1 MGFIVTLCIT
11 TKQWNDI
18 LLIYNEQTIDFML
31 KIISLLCAFPTI
43 IFAQNDSTLR
53 TKELQAITISS
64 SRFTA
69 TDIQTPLAITVI
81 DQSRLQ
87 IGQSKISIFE
97 SLGAVPGVFSMN
109 SENFNQDL
117 RISIRG
123 FGARAAFG
131 IRGIKVIVDGI
142 PESIPDGTAKVGNLD
157 VGTMERMEIIKG
169 PSSGLYGNASGGVIS
184 IFTENPTSPFAEIQT
199 QIGAYGLQRYQVKT
213 GQTINKL
220 TYFVSASRLTSTGFR
235 DHSAL
240 ERNFFNGKVI
250 YSFSENTKLT
260 FLANHINSPRAED
273 AGGLTQ
279 ADIDKNRKQARQ
291 QNIDFDASETFQQSR
306 IAFIYDQKINTKH
319 AINGKIFYL
328 NRDFAS
334 KQPLEASGQIAF
346 QRIFAGG
353 GFNYQFTTHK
363 YRLKTG
369 LDLENQQDNRQRYDN
384 KKGGERSTLRLDQIE
399 EFSNIGIFLLQELSI
414 LPKLKLSLNT
424 RFDDIQLKISD
435 KFLTDGDQSTTQSFQ
450 RFSPMVGL
458 SFSPTLSSSIY
469 TNISTNF
476 ETPSLNELSN
486 NPLGTGGF
494 NPNLNPQKS
503 RNYEIGYKGILGKK
517 FRVDASIFY
526 IEVADEIV
534 PYQLAGQ
541 VGRTYFRNAGLSERK
556 GLELGLTYKIVAGLT
571 TYFNYTY
578 SDFQYKSY
586 QTTAGKFDGNILP
599 GIPKHNIY
607 GEIRY
612 FPSTGLYAIAQIR
625 SIGKIYADD
634 ANTAQNES
642 YLTVNLRAGYQ
653 YKIGNFQFEPFVGV
667 NNLLNEIYNANVQIN
682 ATANRYFE
690 PAQGT
695 FVFAGISLR
704 FGK

>member
-1 MGFIVTLCIT
+1 
-11 TKQWNDI
+11 
-18 LLIYNEQTIDFML
+18 ML
-31 KIISLLCAFPTI
+31 KIIISLISFPAI

-53 TKELQAITISS
+53 TKELQAVTISS

-69 TDIQTPLAITVI
+69 KDIQTPLSITVI

-97 SLGAVPGVFSMN
+97 SLGAVPGVFAMN

-184 IFTENPTSPFAEIQT
+184 IFTENPTSLFAEIQT
-199 QIGAYGLQRYQVKT
+199 QIGAYGLQRYQFKA
-213 GQTINKL
+213 GQTIRKL
-220 TYFVSASRLTSTGFR
+220 MYFVSASRLTSTGFR
-235 DHSAL
+235 DHSAI
-240 ERNFFNGKVI
+240 ERNFFNGKVS
-250 YSFSENTKLT
+250 YNFSENTQLT
-260 FLANHINSPRAED
+260 FVANHIDSPKAED

-279 ADIDKNRKQARQ
+279 ADIDKNRRQARQ
-291 QNIDFDASETFQQSR
+291 QNIDFDASETFKQSR
-306 IAFIYDQKINTKH
+306 IALIYDQKINEKH
-319 AINGKIFYL
+319 AINGRIFYL

-346 QRIFAGG
+346 QRTFAGG
-353 GFNYQFTTHK
+353 GFNYQFTTNK

-384 KKGGERSTLRLDQIE
+384 KKGERSTLRLDQIE
-399 EFSNIGIFLLQELSI
+399 EFRNIGVFLLQELSI

-435 KFLTDGDQSTTQSFQ
+435 KFLIDGDQSATQSFQ
-450 RFSPMVGL
+450 RFSPMMGL
-458 SFSPTLSSSIY
+458 SFSPTLSSSIF

-486 NPLGTGGF
+486 NPSGIGGF

-503 RNYEIGYKGILGKK
+503 RNYEVGYKGILGRK
-517 FRVDASIFY
+517 FRVDASLFY
-526 IEVADEIV
+526 IEVEDEIV
-534 PYQLAGQ
+534 PYQIAGQ
-541 VGRTYFRNAGLSERK
+541 VGRTYFRNAGLSERR
-556 GLELGLTYKIVAGLT
+556 GLELGLTYKIISGLT

-586 QTTAGKFDGNILP
+586 QTTAGKFDGNTLP

-612 FPSTGLYAIAQIR
+612 FPRIGLYTIAQVR
-625 SIGKIYADD
+625 SISKIYADD
-634 ANTAQNES
+634 ANNAQNEG
-642 YLTVNLRAGYQ
+642 YVTVNLRAGYQ
-653 YKIGNFQFEPFVGV
+653 YKIGNIQIEPFVGV
-667 NNLLNEIYNANVQIN
+667 NNLFNEIYNANVQIN

-695 FVFAGISLR
+695 FLFGGISLR

>member
-1 MGFIVTLCIT
+1 
-11 TKQWNDI
+11 
-18 LLIYNEQTIDFML
+18 ML
-31 KIISLLCAFPTI
+31 KIITLLICLPTI

-53 TKELQAITISS
+53 TKELQAVTISS
-64 SRFTA
+64 SRFIA
-69 TDIQTPLAITVI
+69 KDVQTPLSITVI

-97 SLGAVPGVFSMN
+97 SLGAVSGIFAMN
-109 SENFNQDL
+109 SENFAQDL

-123 FGARAAFG
+123 FGARASFG
-131 IRGIKVIVDGI
+131 IRGIKIISDGI
-142 PESIPDGTAKVGNLD
+142 PESIPDGTSKVGNLD

-184 IFTENPTSPFAEIQT
+184 IFSENADKPFAEIQT
-199 QIGAYGLQRYQVKT
+199 QIGAYGLQRYQFKA
-213 GQTINKL
+213 GQRINKL
-220 TYFVSASRLTSTGFR
+220 MYFVSASRLTSTGFR

-240 ERNFFNGKVI
+240 ERNFFNGKMI
-250 YSFSENTKLT
+250 YNFSENTKLT

-273 AGGLTQ
+273 PGALLQTE
-279 ADIDKNRKQARQ
+279 IDKNRTQARQ
-291 QNIDFDASETFQQSR
+291 QNIDFDASETFKQSR
-306 IAFIYDQKINTKH
+306 IALIYDQKINEKH
-319 AINGKIFYL
+319 TINGRVFYL
-328 NRDFAS
+328 NRDFAN
-334 KQPLEASGQIAF
+334 KQALEASGQIAF
-346 QRIFAGG
+346 QRNFAGG
-353 GFNYQFTTHK
+353 GFNYQFTTNK

-369 LDLENQQDNRQRYDN
+369 FDLENQQDNRQRYDN
-384 KKGGERSTLRLDQIE
+384 KKGGERSTLRLNQIE
-399 EFSNIGIFLLQELSI
+399 EFRNIGVFLLQELFITST
-414 LPKLKLSLNT
+414 LRMSLNT

-435 KFLTDGDQSTTQSFQ
+435 KFLSDGDQSATQSFQ
-450 RFSPMVGL
+450 RFSPMLGL

-486 NPLGTGGF
+486 NPVGTGGF
-494 NPNLNPQKS
+494 NPTLNPQKS

-517 FRVDASIFY
+517 FRADISLFY
-526 IEVADEIV
+526 IEVEDEIV
-534 PYQLAGQ
+534 PYQITGQ

-556 GLELGLTYKIVAGLT
+556 GLELGLTYKILSGLT

-586 QTTAGKFDGNILP
+586 QTTAGKFDGNTLP

-612 FPSTGLYAIAQIR
+612 FPRMGLYAIAQVR
-625 SIGKIYADD
+625 SISKIYADD
-634 ANTAQNES
+634 ANITQNAG
-642 YLTVNLRAGYQ
+642 YVTVNLRAGYH
-653 YKIGNFQFEPFVGV
+653 YKMGNFQVEPFVGV
-667 NNLLNEIYNANVQIN
+667 NNLLNEVYNANVQIN

-690 PAQGT
+690 PAQGS
-695 FVFAGISLR
+695 FIFGGISLR

>member
-1 MGFIVTLCIT
+1 
-11 TKQWNDI
+11 
-18 LLIYNEQTIDFML
+18 ML
-31 KIISLLCAFPTI
+31 KIIILLLSFPTFI
-43 IFAQNDSTLR
+43 LAQNDSTIR
-53 TKELQAITISS
+53 SKELQPVIVSS
-64 SRFTA
+64 SRFT
-69 TDIQTPLAITVI
+69 TKDIQTPMAITVI
-81 DQSRLQ
+81 DQSRIQ
-87 IGQSKISIFE
+87 IGNSKMSIFE
-97 SLGAVPGVFSMN
+97 SLGAVPGVFAMN

-184 IFTENPTSPFAEIQT
+184 IFTENPSTPFAEIQT
-199 QIGAYGLQRYQVKT
+199 QIGAYGLQRYQFKT
-213 GQTINKL
+213 GQTVNKL

-240 ERNFFNGKVI
+240 ERNFFNGKLI
-250 YSFSENTKLT
+250 CKFSENTQFT
-260 FLANHINSPRAED
+260 FLANYINSPKAED

-279 ADIDKNRKQARQ
+279 VDIDKNRRQARQ
-291 QNIDFDASETFQQSR
+291 QNIDFDASESFKQGR
-306 IAFIYDQKINTKH
+306 IAFSYDQKIQEKH
-319 AINGKIFYL
+319 AINARVFYL
-328 NRDFAS
+328 NRDFNS

-346 QRIFAGG
+346 QRTFSGG
-353 GFNYQFTTHK
+353 GFNYQFTTNK

-384 KKGGERSTLRLDQIE
+384 KKGGERSTLRLDQDE
-399 EFSNIGIFLLQELSI
+399 EFRNIGVFLLQELNI

-435 KFLTDGDQSTTQSFQ
+435 KFLFDGDQSATQSFQ
-450 RFSPMVGL
+450 RFSPMAGL
-458 SFSPTLSSSIY
+458 SFSPTLSSAIY

-486 NPLGTGGF
+486 NPSGTGGF

-503 RNYEIGYKGILGKK
+503 KNYELGYKGILGKK
-517 FRVDASIFY
+517 FRADVSLFY
-526 IEVADEIV
+526 IEVEDEIV
-534 PYQLAGQ
+534 PYQIAGQ

-556 GLELGLTYKIVAGLT
+556 GLELGLTYKIMAGLT
-571 TYFNYTY
+571 TFFNYTY

-586 QTTAGKFDGNILP
+586 QTTVGKFDGNILP

-612 FPSTGLYAIAQIR
+612 FPKIGLYTIAQIR
-625 SIGKIYADD
+625 SISKIYADD
-634 ANTAQNES
+634 ANSAQNEG
-642 YLTVNLRAGYQ
+642 YLTVNLRAGYH
-653 YKIGNFQFEPFVGV
+653 YKIGNLHLEPFVGV

-690 PAQGT
+690 PAQGS
-695 FVFAGISLR
+695 FLFGGISLR
-704 FGK
+704 FGKL